1 MGIKIITQ
9 KVGDSINAE
18 DVNRLH
24 LELSRK
30 RVFTMTPESPIEL
43 YCHTDNPEGLHE
55 DINIIKLNK
64 RDDITD
70 NKFYNVELFEK
81 FSEDKVILWDANLQP
96 LDLCQTLVLK
106 GFPMK
111 GDFKEAMDFIPDMD
125 LELGMKI
132 KEEVYPFIQV
142 PTKWWDLDEDGN
154 TGLADYFIAFWGNN
168 CNHLVQ
174 TFEKDPKSAQ
184 ETDFA
189 TFIKN
194 NFKGIILPTE
204 PGVFAPYYVSNK
216 ERTDALNEQWET
228 NVRPFFPDAWVGHG
242 GEEEAPFLEWN
253 HEYRDVTKQVQF
265 LYLDTDKGE
274 NRPEEDW
281 YLKLWFL

>member
-9 KVGDSINAE
+9 KFGDTTTE

-55 DINIIKLNK
+55 DINIIKLTP

-70 NKFYNVELFEK
+70 NKFYNVELFDK
-81 FSEDKVILWDANLQP
+81 FGEDKVILWDANLQP
-96 LDLCQTLVLK
+96 LDLCQTLVIK

-125 LELGMKI
+125 LELGMEI
-132 KEEVYPFIQV
+132 KEEQYPFIQC
-142 PTKWWDLDEDGN
+142 PTKWWDLDEEGN

-168 CNHLVQ
+168 CSHLTQV
-174 TFEKDPKSAQ
+174 FEKDPKSAQ

-194 NFKGIILPTE
+194 SFKGIILPTE

-216 ERTDALNEQWET
+216 EKTDALNEQWET

-265 LYLDTDKGE
+265 LYLDTNNGE

-281 YLKLWFL
+281 YLQLWFL

>member
-132 KEEVYPFIQV
+132 KEEMYPFIQV

-154 TGLADYFIAFWGNN
+154 TGLADYFVAFWGNN
-168 CNHLVQ
+168 CNHLIQ

-216 ERTDALNEQWET
+216 ERSDALNEQWET

>member
-9 KVGDSINAE
+9 KFGDTTAQ

-43 YCHTDNPEGLHE
+43 YCHTDNPEGLHD
-55 DINIIKLNK
+55 DINIIKLTP

-96 LDLCQTLVLK
+96 LDLCQTLVIK

-125 LELGMKI
+125 
-132 KEEVYPFIQV
+132 FS
-142 PTKWWDLDEDGN
+142 
-154 TGLADYFIAFWGNN
+154 
-168 CNHLVQ
+168 
-174 TFEKDPKSAQ
+174 KSS
-184 ETDFA
+184 T
-189 TFIKN
+189 
-194 NFKGIILPTE
+194 L
-204 PGVFAPYYVSNK
+204 
-216 ERTDALNEQWET
+216 
-228 NVRPFFPDAWVGHG
+228 
-242 GEEEAPFLEWN
+242 
-253 HEYRDVTKQVQF
+253 
-265 LYLDTDKGE
+265 
-274 NRPEEDW
+274 
-281 YLKLWFL
+281 

>member
-81 FSEDKVILWDANLQP
+81 FSEDKVVLWDANLQP